1 MVLEIIVLFIGIC
14 FLYAA
19 WQCFKSRKFGRVVLS
34 LLAAA
39 FFIGGSITM
48 ITSPSDSSSSSQS
61 KSSSKSSSSDKSES
75 NSEKKQSEADSSHK
89 KQAQQG
95 VDDINKKIAG
105 EPDLAGLKVKLDKYD
120 EGGQDYDVILPDN
133 ALGGNDNQ
141 TKEIC
146 KNVFTII
153 KNETGNQS
161 PTVFYYDQAGNEV
174 ARTKWDGSIKLDN

>member
-1 MVLEIIVLFIGIC
+1 MILEIIVLFIGIC
-14 FLYAA
+14 FLYAT
-19 WQCFKSRKFGRVVLS
+19 WQCFKSHKFGRAILS

-48 ITSPSDSSSSSQS
+48 ITSPSDNSSSSQS

-75 NSEKKQSEADSSHK
+75 SSENKQSEDDSSHK
-89 KQAQQG
+89 KQAQKG
-95 VDDINKKIAG
+95 VDNINKKIAS

-153 KNETGNQS
+153 KNETGNQN

-174 ARTKWDGSIKLDN
+174 AKTKWDGSIKLDN